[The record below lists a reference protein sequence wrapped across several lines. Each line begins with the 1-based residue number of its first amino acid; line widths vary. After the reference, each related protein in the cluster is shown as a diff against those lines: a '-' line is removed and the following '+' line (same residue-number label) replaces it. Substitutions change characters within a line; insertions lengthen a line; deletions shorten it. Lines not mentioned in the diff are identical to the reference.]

1 MRRVLLSALLLAVLV
16 APLWGHEKGAI
27 RLAKK
32 EVAAGGEL
40 VIRGE
45 KLPKSN
51 SVILTLVG
59 ALATHSLGEVATTAT
74 GTFDTKITLPAGAKP
89 GAYVV
94 IAEAGDGDELA
105 RADVVVT
112 AAAMAH
118 DMATHMTDSA
128 AMATATHPSA
138 AMMELDTARS
148 GLEWAVILTIV
159 ALSIGGGLALLASSR
174 HTGPPRSDRI

>member
-1 MRRVLLSALLLAVLV
+1 MRRVVLSTLLLAVFA

-27 RLAKK
+27 RLANK

-74 GTFDTKITLPAGAKP
+74 GTFDTKITLPAVVKT

-94 IAEAGDGDELA
+94 LAEAGDGDELA

-112 AAAMAH
+112 AAMAH
-118 DMATHMTDSA
+118 DMATHMADSS
-128 AMATATHPSA
+128 AMAAHPSA
-138 AMMELDTARS
+138 AMMKLDATRS
-148 GLEWAVILTIV
+148 GLEWTVILIIV
-159 ALSIGGGLALLASSR
+159 GFSIGGGVALLATSR
-174 HTGPPRSDRI
+174 HAAAPRSDPLL

>member
-1 MRRVLLSALLLAVLV
+1 MLRTIRTTVFLTLVMVSSLA
-16 APLWGHEKGAI
+16 AHEKGAI
-27 RLAKK
+27 RLANK

-51 SVILTLVG
+51 SVILTLKG
-59 ALATHSLGEVATTAT
+59 ALETHSLGEVATTAA
-74 GTFDTKITLPAGAKP
+74 GTFEARLKLPVAAKP

-94 IAEAGDGDELA
+94 LAEAGDGDELA

-118 DMATHMTDSA
+118 DMAGMTHEPDSA
-128 AMATATHPSA
+128 GAAQVHPTAE
-138 AMMELDTARS
+138 MMKLDVTRS
-148 GLEWAVILTIV
+148 GAEWGAIVLIL
-159 ALSIGGGLALLASSR
+159 ALTVGGGITQLASAR
-174 HTGPPRSDRI
+174 HTA

>member
-1 MRRVLLSALLLAVLV
+1 MRRVVWSTLLLIVFV
-16 APLWGHEKGAI
+16 GPVWGHEKGAI
-27 RLAKK
+27 RLASK

-51 SVILTLVG
+51 SVIMTLVG
-59 ALATHSLGEVATTAT
+59 AVATHSLGEVAPTAT
-74 GTFDTKITLPAGAKP
+74 GTFDTKIALPAGVKA

-112 AAAMAH
+112 AAMAH
-118 DMATHMTDSA
+118 DMSTHTADSS
-128 AMATATHPSA
+128 AMAAHPTAE
-138 AMMELDTARS
+138 MMALDATRS
-148 GLEWAVILTIV
+148 GLEWTVILMIV
-159 ALSIGGGLALLASSR
+159 ALSIGGGVALLASSR
-174 HTGPPRSDRI
+174 HAAAPRSDRV